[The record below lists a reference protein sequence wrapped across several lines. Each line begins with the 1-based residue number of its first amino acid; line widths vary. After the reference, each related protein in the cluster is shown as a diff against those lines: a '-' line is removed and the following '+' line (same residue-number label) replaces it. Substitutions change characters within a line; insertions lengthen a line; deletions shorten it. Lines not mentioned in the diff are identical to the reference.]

1 MVEKSFIV
9 SISGEVK
16 NAFSVELKR
25 SKSNL
30 TVKCDCSS
38 GDRVCSHIIS
48 TLFGEKNKIIG
59 CDGRLTQKIDEM
71 VAGSDVEHAFNK
83 LRDLT
88 IEAARVKSELSEAR
102 QGLGE
107 AIRDFKAW

>member
-1 MVEKSFIV
+1 
-9 SISGEVK
+9 
-16 NAFSVELKR
+16 
-25 SKSNL
+25 
-30 TVKCDCSS
+30 
-38 GDRVCSHIIS
+38 
-48 TLFGEKNKIIG
+48 
-59 CDGRLTQKIDEM
+59 
-71 VAGSDVEHAFNK
+71 